1 MRSRWADPIGIDCTD
16 AAPGKT
22 RGPFSLRCE
31 GPVSYTHLDVYK
43 RQVLYRSILW
53 SAHDEANLLKWYS
66 DNFNVEVHAFVEN
79 GKFCVVNNTYESQ
92 STTVYRGDGSA
103 FTLCL
108 EPNQIV
114 WYEIE

>member
-1 MRSRWADPIGIDCTD
+1 MAVHGFGRGRCVYISGLPYSFENSR
-16 AAPGKT
+16 
-22 RGPFSLRCE
+22 
-31 GPVSYTHLDVYK
+31 
-43 RQVLYRSILW
+43 VLYRSILW

-114 WYEIE
+114 WYGI